1 MLYKKNYLELIVLQ
15 KVNDI
20 GELLLI
26 LNEEIEHLTK
36 DLKYSFDNT
45 DIKLKKID
53 DCFFVTVDD
62 MEFSDHNDLKE
73 NLKDAILFLEEE
85 NFEKEVG

>member
-1 MLYKKNYLELIVLQ
+1 MLYKKNYLELIVLP
-15 KVNDI
+15 KTNDI

-36 DLKYSFDNT
+36 DLRYSFDTN
-45 DIKLKKID
+45 IKLKKID

-85 NFEKEVG
+85 NFIEEMGA